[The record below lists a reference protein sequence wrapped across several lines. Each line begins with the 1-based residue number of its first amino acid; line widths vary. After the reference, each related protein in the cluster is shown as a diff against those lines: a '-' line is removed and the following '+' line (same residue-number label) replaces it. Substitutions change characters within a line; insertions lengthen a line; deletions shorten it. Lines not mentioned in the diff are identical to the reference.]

1 MKNLIYLKNSI
12 NRKTVIVVFLIFISL
27 KSCELKSY
35 RIYEGKVTGF
45 EEVNIKYT
53 TYSRGRYGSG
63 NGKMTIPLFE
73 YYKGNDTIQSSEGC
87 IVLLSNFKVGEKI
100 EVLENREFKNK
111 VRIYSFF
118 YFWLRFPEIIILI
131 LLCVIVYGCF
141 KLYESKKS

>member
-12 NRKTVIVVFLIFISL
+12 NGKTVIVVFLIFISL

-45 EEVNIKYT
+45 EEVITKYT

-63 NGKMTIPLFE
+63 YGKMTIPLFE
-73 YYKGNDTIQSSEGC
+73 YYKDNDTIQSSEGC

-131 LLCVIVYGCF
+131 LLCVMVYGCL